1 MTLRCEKDAD
11 LKYERMLTMKMT
23 CPVCGA
29 STAKKVKA
37 PYQTKY
43 DGEVVSLPSV
53 EMFRCSDCHED
64 FFSSEQARTV
74 SIEVKNAVRQM
85 YGLLPP
91 ERIVAIREK
100 LGLTQTQLEHLFDQG
115 PKVVTRWETGRVIQ
129 NKNADTILRMLDRD
143 PELLSLVKEI
153 EKARLRAQRK
163 TQSSELA
170 AVAH

>member
-1 MTLRCEKDAD
+1 
-11 LKYERMLTMKMT
+11 MLTMKMT
-23 CPVCGA
+23 CPVCGS
-29 STAKKVKA
+29 STAKKVKT

-64 FFSSEQARTV
+64 FFTSEQARTV
-74 SIEVKNAVRQM
+74 SVEVKNAVRQM

-115 PKVVTRWETGRVIQ
+115 PKVVTRWENGRVIQ
-129 NKNADTILRMLDRD
+129 NKNADMILRMLDRD
-143 PELLSLVKEI
+143 PKLLAIVEGI
-153 EKARLRAQRK
+153 EKERDKVQRK
-163 TQSSELA
+163 ARSAELA
-170 AVAH
+170 TAAR